1 MVLRQEMEEVLAKQ
15 EQLSAEERDAFKS
28 SASEKIHEL
37 SLEVEQKCEQLKT
50 TERQLNAAKLL
61 VRQTKK
67 EKEQLEERLAR
78 LQQQEV
84 RQAASAQA

>member
-1 MVLRQEMEEVLAKQ
+1 MIAKQ
-15 EQLSAEERDAFKS
+15 EELSVEEREALKTS
-28 SASEKIHEL
+28 MTEKIHSL
-37 SLEVEQKCEQLKT
+37 SLEVEQKTEQLKN

-67 EKEQLEERLAR
+67 EKDQLEERLGR

-84 RQAASAQA
+84 RSATNTQA